1 MLRSE
6 ENFKAIYFLIE
17 TTKLGPIVPQYLP
30 IEKSVTEIPLYISRQ
45 SQQLSVE
52 KSFIF
57 NYILCPDSTLIFQ
70 MHIKSSV

>member
-1 MLRSE
+1 
-6 ENFKAIYFLIE
+6 
-17 TTKLGPIVPQYLP
+17 LP

-45 SQQLSVE
+45 SQQLSVK

-70 MHIKSSV
+70 MHIKLLYSYPDN